1 MGPFPLS
8 RLKLYSLDGKW
19 HILFS
24 QRIPRTHRKDSCK
37 QSQQSAW
44 AEQHQVWGMSPA
56 LWASASCG
64 LTLWQCQP
72 EVSHGPIVSS
82 CESMDQA
89 TERGIEAQSSGV
101 KSNASWASQKQH
113 LGSCFLTSLIFILF
127 ISKMGIIAKLS
138 SYVHGKI

>member
-1 MGPFPLS
+1 MASGTF
-8 RLKLYSLDGKW
+8 SL
-19 HILFS
+19 S
-24 QRIPRTHRKDSCK
+24 QRLPRKHRQVSCK

-56 LWASASCG
+56 LWASATCG
-64 LTLWQCQP
+64 PTSLAAHTPQPPWQPQP
-72 EVSHGPIVSS
+72 EVSRGPIVSS
-82 CESMDQA
+82 CESMDQG
-89 TERGIEAQSSGV
+89 TERGIEAQSSGI

-127 ISKMGIIAKLS
+127 ISKLGIIAKLS